1 MEARM
6 CWRSAVVGLALL
18 LVAAC
23 GQDGHRPVS
32 PQGLTAPSELLAA
45 SPERPW
51 KANLEWSVIRLEWA
65 EGAPPFTGV
74 TSLFDGRC
82 SEPSDYVIHGRFA
95 GQATHAGRFTGEGSH
110 CSQLHMTPAGPG
122 AVTYSDGRGT
132 LVAANGSTLS
142 LRWDNGTSGY
152 DPATGTHSFKDEFS
166 FAGGTG
172 LFEGATGGG
181 EEGGS
186 FTDFEAILAGTPAT
200 MWMEGTISY
209 GPGNR

>member
-1 MEARM
+1 M
-6 CWRSAVVGLALL
+6 CWKFVVVGSTLL

-23 GQDGHRPVS
+23 ARDGNPPVA
-32 PQGLTAPSELLAA
+32 PTAPSPANLAA
-45 SPERPW
+45 ATPERPW
-51 KANLEWSVIRLEWA
+51 KANMEWSVLGLDWA
-65 EGAPPFTGV
+65 GVPFSGE
-74 TSLFDGRC
+74 TSTFEGRC
-82 SEPSDYVIHGRFA
+82 SVPSDYVIRGRFA
-95 GQATHAGRFTGEGSH
+95 GQATHAGRFAGEGSH
-110 CSQLHMTPAGPG
+110 CSQLHMTPDGPG

-142 LRWDNGTSGY
+142 LRWDNGTSGF
-152 DPATGTHSFKDEFS
+152 DPATGMHWFRDRFTFD
-166 FAGGTG
+166 GGTG

-186 FTDFEAILAGTPAT
+186 FSDFEAILAGTPAT